1 MECLNTL
8 RLCLVLRLASHRSI
22 SLEIICFFCDM
33 MSSFAGFNPRAVQT
47 NCRVHAAT
55 CSGAGHILAAVC
67 SSGSDIKFSGL
78 KSKEEE
84 ASCFDF
90 SVLTVSTPP
99 FYFPWLLGR
108 RLIKK
113 SRLTSCHCSLLAGAG
128 GWMVVS
134 AELLVRDCRG
144 HAPLRG
150 RAQPRPDRS
159 QASGNRW
166 IDRAWSE

>member
-8 RLCLVLRLASHRSI
+8 RQCLVLRLASHRSI

-33 MSSFAGFNPRAVQT
+33 MWSFAGFNPWAVQT

-55 CSGAGHILAAVC
+55 CSGAGHILAAVYC
-67 SSGSDIKFSGL
+67 LLSSGSDIKFSGL
-78 KSKEEE
+78 KSKEAE

-113 SRLTSCHCSLLAGAG
+113 SRLTSCHCSLAG
-128 GWMVVS
+128 GWRPDGEVC
-134 AELLVRDCRG
+134 AAGPRLPGPRCT
-144 HAPLRG
+144 
-150 RAQPRPDRS
+150 PRPGP
-159 QASGNRW
+159 ASPWPESGLG
-166 IDRAWSE
+166 